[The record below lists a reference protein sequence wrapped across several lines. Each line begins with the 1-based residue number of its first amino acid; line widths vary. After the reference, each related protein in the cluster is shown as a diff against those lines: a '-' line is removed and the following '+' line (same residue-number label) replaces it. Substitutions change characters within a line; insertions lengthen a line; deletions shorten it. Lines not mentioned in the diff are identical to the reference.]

1 MDHSRRTGN
10 IIELALNPVYPGL
23 KPVHPGFNPVHP
35 ALKPVHPALNAGHM
49 ILERLLD
56 FGDLLVDGWE
66 SYEYLKVLQKEKDRP
81 VKRWSDVRL
90 IGAIKKT

>member
-1 MDHSRRTGN
+1 
-10 IIELALNPVYPGL
+10 
-23 KPVHPGFNPVHP
+23 
-35 ALKPVHPALNAGHM
+35 M